1 MFLVSKKTIIG
12 GALGNALEAYDYVV
26 WGLFSVYLSNEFLP
40 PQSQLSDI
48 FFLFLITYILRPIGG
63 IVGGILADQLGRKR
77 VLTLSIF
84 IMGICTSII
93 GILPSYNN
101 IGVIAV
107 FLLLFVRLMQMFS
120 MGSEYISS
128 IALLIESCDKKSRG
142 YFGSW
147 VAFGFNAGVLVASL
161 AGSLVLHLIDKQILP
176 SWGWRL
182 VFILSLITALM
193 GVWVRY
199 SLPESLEFILA
210 NARTEK
216 RTFAD
221 IIHETI
227 HVIKSQVAESFLVFF
242 VVLFGVSTTVLIF
255 IYAPIHM
262 TTVNHLLMKQSF
274 IINSCGLFLLV
285 SLIPLFGFLSDIF
298 GRVRMM
304 IFSTA
309 TIVFMVLPYFIFLS
323 SGLFMQVLIG
333 HMMIAIPCACLFAIT
348 PVLITEIFSTSIRC
362 SVTSLLYSVSSCLGG
377 GITPLVAL
385 KLSKNTANSYQPAF
399 MLIMLGIISL
409 LFLMAF
415 MKKNNI
421 THRMALVFD

>member
-1 MFLVSKKTIIG
+1 M
-12 GALGNALEAYDYVV
+12 
-26 WGLFSVYLSNEFLP
+26 
-40 PQSQLSDI
+40 
-48 FFLFLITYILRPIGG
+48 
-63 IVGGILADQLGRKR
+63 
-77 VLTLSIF
+77 
-84 IMGICTSII
+84 
-93 GILPSYNN
+93 
-101 IGVIAV
+101 
-107 FLLLFVRLMQMFS
+107 
-120 MGSEYISS
+120 
-128 IALLIESCDKKSRG
+128 
-142 YFGSW
+142 
-147 VAFGFNAGVLVASL
+147 
-161 AGSLVLHLIDKQILP
+161 
-176 SWGWRL
+176 
-182 VFILSLITALM
+182 
-193 GVWVRY
+193 
-199 SLPESLEFILA
+199 A

>member
-63 IVGGILADQLGRKR
+63 IVGGILAYQLGRKR

-147 VAFGFNAGVLVASL
+147 VAFGLNAGVLVASL

-309 TIVFMVLPYFIFLS
+309 TIVFIVLPYFIFLS